1 METKIQKK
9 RPNWILESSLGI
21 YAIYYMSQKI
31 LKNQVINKIRKHFQE
46 KQMSVNK
53 TKIENKELFFN
64 YLHVGFK

>member
-46 KQMSVNK
+46 K
-53 TKIENKELFFN
+53 
-64 YLHVGFK
+64 